1 MLGCEYSEVL
11 TNVWPK
17 MGFGTELL
25 EQCNL
30 FKAKEFFGVWVV
42 LLSAKSGEGSVSTL
56 LSSEEFVEVEVGRG
70 GVEELDRSRREEL
83 DFTEAVNSFIR
94 VM

>member
-1 MLGCEYSEVL
+1 MAK
-11 TNVWPK
+11 N
-17 MGFGTELL
+17 GFGTQLL

-30 FKAKEFFGVWVV
+30 SKAKEFFGVWVV

-56 LSSEEFVEVEVGRG
+56 LSSEEFVEGEVGG
-70 GVEELDRSRREEL
+70 FEELERSRREEL
-83 DFTEAVNSFIR
+83 DFTEAANSFIR